1 MLTYPI
7 TLQAGPGPLQA
18 FVPDPDPDA
27 IAASAVALA
36 NTDGGVMIVGL
47 DERGAATGLPD
58 GPALDRALRQAAERC
73 TPPITFAFRQTV
85 ITPAGPVLALAIPR
99 GRKVHALHDGQVTV
113 RAARD
118 NRVLNGAEI
127 RQLLSTRTNG
137 EFEAEPVPGATPG
150 SLDPNLVADFLI
162 HRRGRLGQSPAGGQ
176 DDLLTKMGAVTPDYR
191 VTVAGMLLFGR
202 DPQRWLPAS
211 GARFVRMVGG
221 NHVAFERTISGTVTQ
236 IVERVWEQISQQMR
250 ADSES
255 GIPEQFV
262 PLAVREALV
271 NAVCHRDY
279 RLRGEGITVTMRPDR
294 LDITSPGGLPG
305 FMTMEH
311 LINGRFSRNPRLA
324 WALFHWGYI
333 PEPGQGIISLMAS
346 MDRRGCRPPEI
357 ETGPYRVNV
366 RLYSAETDATGG
378 SGDEGAGE
386 FNARQRQALAHVRE
400 HGSITL
406 RELRTLC
413 SDSRPEQLQRDLV
426 ELVAR
431 GRLRKIGSRTSA
443 YYIMP

>member
-1 MLTYPI
+1 
-7 TLQAGPGPLQA
+7 
-18 FVPDPDPDA
+18 
-27 IAASAVALA
+27 
-36 NTDGGVMIVGL
+36 
-47 DERGAATGLPD
+47 
-58 GPALDRALRQAAERC
+58 
-73 TPPITFAFRQTV
+73 
-85 ITPAGPVLALAIPR
+85 
-99 GRKVHALHDGQVTV
+99 
-113 RAARD
+113 
-118 NRVLNGAEI
+118 VLNGAEI

-150 SLDPNLVADFLI
+150 SLDPNLVADFLF

-176 DDLLTKMGAVTPDYR
+176 DDLLIKMGAVTPDYR

-221 NHVAFERTISGTVTQ
+221 NQVAFERTIGGTVTQ

-250 ADSES
+250 ADSEAD
-255 GIPEQFV
+255 IPEQFV

-366 RLYSAETDATGG
+366 RLYSAGTGATGG
-378 SGDEGAGE
+378 AGDEGAGE
-386 FNARQRQALAHVRE
+386 FNARQRQALAYVRN

>member
-36 NTDGGVMIVGL
+36 NTDGGVLIVGL

-58 GPALDRALRQAAERC
+58 GPALDQALQQAAKRC
-73 TPPITFAFRQTV
+73 TPPIVFAIRQTL
-85 ITPAGPVLALAIPR
+85 ITPAGPVLALAVPR
-99 GRKVHALHDGQVTV
+99 GRKVHALHDGRVMV
-113 RAARD
+113 RAARG

-127 RQLLSTRTNG
+127 RQLLSARSNG
-137 EFEAEPVPGATPG
+137 DFEAEPVPNATPG

-162 HRRGRLGQSPAGGQ
+162 HRRNRLGQSPVGGQ
-176 DDLLTKMGAVTPDYR
+176 DDLLIKMGAITPDYR

-202 DPQRWLPAS
+202 DPQHWLPAS
-211 GARFVRMVGG
+211 GARFVQFVAG
-221 NHVAFERTISGTVTQ
+221 NHIAFERAIGGTVTQ
-236 IVERVWEQISQQMR
+236 IVERLWEQIREQMR
-250 ADSES
+250 SEAGS
-255 GIPEQFV
+255 GEPDQFA
-262 PLAVREALV
+262 PFAVREALV

-279 RLRGEGITVTMRPDR
+279 RLRGEGITVAMYPDR
-294 LDITSPGGLPG
+294 LEITSPGGLPG
-305 FMTMEH
+305 FMTMER
-311 LINGRFSRNPRLA
+311 LIDGLFRRNPRLA

-333 PEPGQGIISLMAS
+333 QAPGQGIISLMAS
-346 MDRRGCRPPEI
+346 TDRYSHRPPEI
-357 ETGPYRVNV
+357 EAGPYRVTV
-366 RLYSAETDATGG
+366 RLYSADVEA
-378 SGDEGAGE
+378 SARQGDDGLGE
-386 FNARQRQALAHVRE
+386 LNARQRRALAYVRQ

-413 SDSRPEQLQRDLV
+413 SDSRPELLQRDLI
-426 ELVAR
+426 ELVER
-431 GRLRKIGSRTSA
+431 GRLRRIGTRTSA